1 MSSQVDR
8 LPAQVPVGT
17 RYVIEGRRG
26 GDGDL
31 RVSLRY
37 LEFPDGRRVKLPTDL
52 GERARLRRGRG
63 HPARRTAARK

>member
-1 MSSQVDR
+1 MSSQIDR
-8 LPAQVPVGT
+8 LPAQVPIGT

-31 RVSLRY
+31 RISLRY

-52 GERARLRRGRG
+52 GERPRLRRRGRPG
-63 HPARRTAARK
+63 RRATARK